1 MYCTGVETRSGTK
14 STADWRSAKT
24 SIAGE
29 SSVDHEDDDRLMVN
43 KIQSRWDEIGPDVE
57 KLSLAND
64 NTEAA
69 RLLQSIQKSVS

>member
-1 MYCTGVETRSGTK
+1 M
-14 STADWRSAKT
+14 D
-24 SIAGE
+24 
-29 SSVDHEDDDRLMVN
+29 DEDDDRLLVN

-69 RLLQSIQKSVS
+69 RILQSIQKSVSLKS